1 MTVLRKGALLLKHGR
16 QGKPKI
22 HFFRLTNCDT
32 LLKWKSS
39 SGSLRQVKLRTVNE
53 VVAGQSTEVFK
64 RFVLRETALSFSLK
78 YTDDDGSHRTLDL
91 TCQNQ
96 QQFDAWHTGLRVV
109 ADRLRVTGAPAV
121 PAAAAFAAQLSSGS
135 FTSVRSAAE
144 AARCY
149 GGGTAVG
156 RVSGAM
162 GIPVVEHTPGDLLAW
177 GSASRATRTNGS
189 VRSAAADREAWQR
202 SKAPAPLQ
210 TGGDSD
216 CLDVRSVAVGPL
228 RPSPA
233 MACYSCGAGW
243 PAAPA
248 RSWCRSQ

>member
-1 MTVLRKGALLLKHGR
+1 MSQGALLLKHGR

-149 GGGTAVG
+149 GGGTAVVSLNTDCKPPKSSLCAGSQALESLRMRCKPKVCRPCFLSLRRKFVLHHSQVVHAISG
-156 RVSGAM
+156 RVVASVQGSKTSLHDFESCCWQWAM
-162 GIPVVEHTPGDLLAW
+162 LSLTAN
-177 GSASRATRTNGS
+177 T
-189 VRSAAADREAWQR
+189 
-202 SKAPAPLQ
+202 
-210 TGGDSD
+210 
-216 CLDVRSVAVGPL
+216 
-228 RPSPA
+228 
-233 MACYSCGAGW
+233 
-243 PAAPA
+243 
-248 RSWCRSQ
+248 